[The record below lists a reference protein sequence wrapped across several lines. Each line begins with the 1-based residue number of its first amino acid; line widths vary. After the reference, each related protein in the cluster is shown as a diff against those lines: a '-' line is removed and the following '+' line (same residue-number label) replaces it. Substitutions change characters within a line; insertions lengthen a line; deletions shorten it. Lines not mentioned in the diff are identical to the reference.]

1 MRASNTVACGGRW
14 KGEKRRAG
22 EGCWSMVV
30 CFMRTTVL
38 RVVKMWRPS
47 WILVGMGG
55 AVLGVLIGRRIGVG
69 ASF

>member
-1 MRASNTVACGGRW
+1 MRASNTVACGGRP

-22 EGCWSMVV
+22 EGCWSKVV
-30 CFMRTTVL
+30 CIMCKTVL
-38 RVVKMWRPS
+38 CAVKMWRPS

-55 AVLGVLIGRRIGVG
+55 EVLGVPIGSPIGVG